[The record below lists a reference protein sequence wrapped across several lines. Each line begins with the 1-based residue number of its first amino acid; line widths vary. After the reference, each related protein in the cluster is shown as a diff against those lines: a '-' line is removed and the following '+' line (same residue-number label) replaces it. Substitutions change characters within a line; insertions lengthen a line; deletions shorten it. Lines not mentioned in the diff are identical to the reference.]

1 MTMMT
6 IVHHKPVIQLGMYLI
21 KISFLKY
28 IELEIVNLST
38 FYYLRVT
45 ISGPVHLNRTNSF
58 Q

>member
-1 MTMMT
+1 MT

-28 IELEIVNLST
+28 IELEIVKLST
-38 FYYLRVT
+38 FYSLRVT